1 MGGAVV
7 GSVFTAEL
15 HATAASAFDG
25 WNVVLDLPPSLRYV
39 AGSFSPSA
47 FIPGLLAL
55 ADLQGRSLSIGDTTL
70 SEEEI
75 PSRKGQLGTFE
86 IEVTDA
92 FVDSALVSVVE
103 VTLSLVATGGTP
115 QLVRSTAV
123 ITARPSDTLPGD
135 FSGDG
140 VVDLDDFFAFADGF
154 GTRDLRFDLDGNG
167 LVDFV
172 DLFRFAD
179 LFGSRR

>member
-75 PSRKGQLGTFE
+75 PSGKGQLGTFE

-92 FVDSALVSVVE
+92 FVDSAEELLTNY
-103 VTLSLVATGGTP
+103 TLFSLEISPVRGAPLQLERTTP
-115 QLVRSTAV
+115 QSMNEVMN
-123 ITARPSDTLPGD
+123 
-135 FSGDG
+135 
-140 VVDLDDFFAFADGF
+140 
-154 GTRDLRFDLDGNG
+154 LR
-167 LVDFV
+167 
-172 DLFRFAD
+172 
-179 LFGSRR
+179 